1 MTKPSFPA
9 TIDLMP
15 NTSSAKKA
23 LRQAERRQVNNLRRR
38 RAYKAI
44 VKEAKKLAVAGN
56 GAAAVEKLP
65 AIYKALDKAAKTQAI
80 KKNTASRLKSRVSK
94 FLQKKN
100 A

>member
-1 MTKPSFPA
+1 
-9 TIDLMP
+9 MP

-23 LRQAERRQVNNLRRR
+23 LRQAERRQVNNLRRK

-44 VKEAKKLAVAGN
+44 LKEAKKLATSGDTI
-56 GAAAVEKLP
+56 AAKEKLP

-94 FLQKKN
+94 FLQKQK